1 MRFFIIGDKDTV
13 TGFSLVGIEG
23 AVAYTRAEALKA
35 LKQALNCR
43 DIGITLITERLAK
56 EIRSTIDE
64 LLSRRKCTLILQIP
78 DLNGPLQ
85 ERRSVEE
92 YVISAL
98 GVKV

>member
-13 TGFSLVGIEG
+13 TGFSLVGVEG
-23 AVAYTRAEALKA
+23 VVAHTRVEALNA
-35 LKQALNCR
+35 IKQAMNCR
-43 DIGITLITERLAK
+43 DIGIILITERLAI

-64 LLSRRKCTLILQIP
+64 LIFRRKCTLILQIP

-85 ERRSVEE
+85 ARRSVEE

-98 GVKV
+98 GIKV

>member
-1 MRFFIIGDKDTV
+1 MKFFIIGDKDTV
-13 TGFSLVGIEG
+13 TGFSLAGIEG
-23 AVAYTRAEALKA
+23 VVSSCRAETLKA
-35 LKQALNCR
+35 LKDALNCR

-64 LLSRRKCTLILQIP
+64 LLSRKKCTLILQIP
-78 DLNGPLQ
+78 DMRGPLQ

>member
-1 MRFFIIGDKDTV
+1 MKFFIIGDKDTV

-23 AVAYTRAEALKA
+23 AVVRSRADSLRE
-35 LKQALNCR
+35 LKQALTDK
-43 DIGITLITERLAK
+43 DIGIILITERVAR

-64 LLSRRKCTLILQIP
+64 LLSQRKFTLILQIP

-92 YVISAL
+92 FVISAL